1 MVYQIEFD
9 KRVLKDLQKLNH
21 QVKQA
26 VIEKCSLLK
35 ENPLRGPGVK
45 HLNSNFYS
53 NLYRLEVLRVWRVIY
68 LLEGSKVS
76 IILIG
81 HRKDCY
87 KRLKRI

>member
-1 MVYQIEFD
+1 MAYQIEFD
-9 KRVLKDLQKLNH
+9 KRAKKDLQQLDHK
-21 QVKQA
+21 VKQA
-26 VIEKCSLLK
+26 IVEKCSLLE

-45 HLNSNFYS
+45 HFGS